1 MATENMNYK
10 DKGFLTSDIFMQL
23 AFHYINEELKKAD
36 YIFTKKEE
44 LQEYHRMVINGEMG
58 GWFAFLWDS
67 YISDSS
73 EEQTMIQILQNVK
86 NSIQNKGS
94 YISTAELQS
103 IPTKDGDFKIFYNK
117 PFPTEDLN
125 KIIGA
130 LIKMLEGTWDLT
142 NYDMYINYY
151 YSRVIVIPHSS

>member
-1 MATENMNYK
+1 MA
-10 DKGFLTSDIFMQL
+10 
-23 AFHYINEELKKAD
+23 
-36 YIFTKKEE
+36 
-44 LQEYHRMVINGEMG
+44 INGEMA
-58 GWFAFLWDS
+58 GWFAFLWDT

-86 NSIQNKGS
+86 NIIQNKGS
-94 YISTAELQS
+94 YITLIELQS
-103 IPTKDGDFKIFYNK
+103 IPTKDEDFKRFYNK
-117 PFPTEDLN
+117 PFPTEDLE
-125 KIIGA
+125 KIINA